1 MTPIRFR
8 NVAIFLAAA
17 MLLAACCAPV
27 RAEDARPGPGPG
39 DGAPEAARGLV
50 EEVLRKAG
58 SGGDDGLGE
67 WTRATIEGALERA
80 GRDAEHAAG
89 AAAGTSPAP
98 LAAERHAARTAA
110 GLAGR
115 ANSADI
121 IVFTSLS
128 VPAPSWRQWAAEASA
143 VGVPLVLRGVGEG
156 GMRGTVR
163 QIGDRLGGA
172 EVGVAID
179 PRLFR
184 LFGVTRVPAVVAVP
198 GGVPACTSRGCS
210 DDAAPPHDAIAGNI
224 GLAAA
229 LEAIA
234 AEGGP
239 GRDIAR
245 RRLARLR
252 GEER

>member
-17 MLLAACCAPV
+17 MLLAACCAPA
-27 RAEDARPGPGPG
+27 RAEDGRPGPGPG

-67 WTRATIEGALERA
+67 WTRATIERALERA

-128 VPAPSWRQWAAEASA
+128 VPGPELAAMERREASA
-143 VGVPLVLRGVGEG
+143 DRRAAGAARRRGRGNAGNGATNRRPARRRG
-156 GMRGTVR
+156 G
-163 QIGDRLGGA
+163 GGRHRSPA
-172 EVGVAID
+172 
-179 PRLFR
+179 
-184 LFGVTRVPAVVAVP
+184 VPAVRRDPRAGRGRGP
-198 GGVPACTSRGCS
+198 GRGTRMHQPGLLGRRGSAPRRDRREHRSRRRIGGDRRRGRPRPGTSRGAES
-210 DDAAPPHDAIAGNI
+210 RPPQG
-224 GLAAA
+224 
-229 LEAIA
+229 
-234 AEGGP
+234 
-239 GRDIAR
+239 
-245 RRLARLR
+245 
-252 GEER
+252 